1 MCRCVM
7 CRAEAHQLYA
17 RKPIFDAMGIQ
28 LVVCLNEH
36 IDAEVCSLPHY
47 FISFQFLTKAPDVRR
62 GSVFRDILDKIGWD
76 QVFPSPNGYMLI
88 PRFSFIIF

>member
-36 IDAEVCSLPHY
+36 IDAEVCSLPHH
-47 FISFQFLTKAPDVRR
+47 FILPIIDR
-62 GSVFRDILDKIGWD
+62 GSQCETGISLWGDFGQNWLRSSVL
-76 QVFPSPNGYMLI
+76 SPNSYMLVSW
-88 PRFSFIIF
+88 FSFIN

>member
-17 RKPIFDAMGIQ
+17 RKPIFDAMGVQ

-36 IDAEVCSLPHY
+36 NDAEVHVLC
-47 FISFQFLTKAPDVRR
+47 
-62 GSVFRDILDKIGWD
+62 
-76 QVFPSPNGYMLI
+76 
-88 PRFSFIIF
+88 

>member
-17 RKPIFDAMGIQ
+17 RKPIFDAMGVQ

-36 IDAEVCSLPHY
+36 NDAEVHIICSAYCFTFNGLDFRWFL
-47 FISFQFLTKAPDVRR
+47 FILACVSEGNFA
-62 GSVFRDILDKIGWD
+62 DKLIIG
-76 QVFPSPNGYMLI
+76 
-88 PRFSFIIF
+88 

>member
-17 RKPIFDAMGIQ
+17 RKPIFDAMGVQ

-36 IDAEVCSLPHY
+36 NDAEVHVICSTSC
-47 FISFQFLTKAPDVRR
+47 FTFN
-62 GSVFRDILDKIGWD
+62 GLD
-76 QVFPSPNGYMLI
+76 L
-88 PRFSFIIF
+88 R

>member
-1 MCRCVM
+1 M

-36 IDAEVCSLPHY
+36 IDAEVCPC
-47 FISFQFLTKAPDVRR
+47 FGIFLLKE
-62 GSVFRDILDKIGWD
+62 F
-76 QVFPSPNGYMLI
+76 F
-88 PRFSFIIF
+88 